1 MQADSSN
8 KLMRSA
14 GSLLARR
21 AYSRGELK
29 DKLAP
34 LGEAQEIESVLD
46 RLEQLNLLN
55 DADYAYNSASRWI
68 RKKGW
73 GPLRVY
79 QLLINRKVPA
89 HLAEETIAQV
99 RQEISDVDALKA
111 FLGRR
116 FRTHSLPEDRKGI
129 RKLISSLQREGF
141 PEEVIWTV
149 LRQKIPPGAWRDFD
163 TGD

>member
-1 MQADSSN
+1 MEADSSN
-8 KLMRSA
+8 NLMQSA

-29 DKLAP
+29 EKLAP
-34 LGEAQEIESVLD
+34 LGETQEIESVLD

-68 RKKGW
+68 RKEGW

-79 QLLINRKVPA
+79 QHLISRKVPTQVA
-89 HLAEETIAQV
+89 DEAIARV
-99 RQEISDVDALKA
+99 RQEISDVDALKV
-111 FLGRR
+111 FLSRR
-116 FRTHSLPEDRKGI
+116 FRTHPLPEDRKGI
-129 RKLISSLQREGF
+129 RKLISSLQRQGF
-141 PEEVIWTV
+141 PEEVIRIV
-149 LRQKIPPGAWRDFD
+149 LRQKIPPAEWQDFD